1 MVKEISVRAVMTDER
16 KDETSW
22 SDAERAALRKLLRMA
37 LIILLA
43 IVVAGTAAA
52 VLSSV
57 AMA

>member
-1 MVKEISVRAVMTDER
+1 MTDER

-22 SDAERAALRKLLRMA
+22 SDAERAALRKLFRMA

-43 IVVAGTAAA
+43 IVLAGTAAA

-57 AMA
+57 ALA